1 MANTRIVGARIGKM
15 SAEPVHLDPRRT
27 AIRSSAKTAQTAV
40 TGRVSATD

>member
-1 MANTRIVGARIGKM
+1 MANTRIVGAKM
-15 SAEPVHLDPRRT
+15 SAEPVHLDPGRT